1 VGFDEGWIDIGL
13 GWRRVVATW
22 DDARRARLLAHLRR
36 LKAGHWNS
44 KAGLFIAFSLVVA
57 EDEARAADQ
66 AKACRRVIVV
76 RRRERRKEG

>member
-36 LKAGHWNS
+36 LKASGWNQ
-44 KAGLFIAFSLVVA
+44 KGACYLGYEMVLAKD
-57 EDEARAADQ
+57 EDL
-66 AKACRRVIVV
+66 ISMT
-76 RRRERRKEG
+76 GGTT